1 MIDIK
6 EIIEKFNIYL
16 NSALDYEENN
26 QHKVLESMKYSLF
39 SGGKR
44 IRPLLCI
51 LTYLE
56 FSKNPDLDEILPY
69 AAAIESIHTYSLI
82 HDDLPSMDNDDF
94 RRGKPTNHKVF
105 SEGIAILAGDGL
117 LNMSSELII
126 KYLDSLD
133 DIKDIKKGIKAMK
146 FLLNSSGV
154 NGMVGGQSID
164 IDLSIN
170 EFNEDICENMY
181 KLKTASLIEAAVA
194 MGGIIA
200 EVDADTLSKLKSFA
214 SSVGLAYQLE
224 DDILDEND
232 DPKSNEV
239 NMLLFKEKDEIK
251 NFILKLTD
259 ESFKCIDNLEFNEG
273 ILKDFVYKLVNR
285 SY

>member
-56 FSKNPDLDEILPY
+56 FSKNPNLDEILPY

-200 EVDADTLSKLKSFA
+200 EVDADILSKLKSFA

-259 ESFKCIDNLEFNEG
+259 EGFKCIDNLEFNEG

>member
-6 EIIEKFNIYL
+6 DLIEKFNEFL

-26 QHKVLESMKYSLF
+26 QEKVLESMKYSLF

-44 IRPLLCI
+44 IRPLLCL

-56 FSKNPDLDEILPY
+56 FCDEPNLDEIMPF

-82 HDDLPSMDNDDF
+82 HDDLPAMDNDDF
-94 RRGKPTNHKVF
+94 RRGKPTNHRVF

-117 LNMSSELII
+117 LNMSVELIA
-126 KYLDSLD
+126 KHLDSLD

-146 FLLNSSGV
+146 YLFNSSGV

-164 IDLSIN
+164 IELGLD
-170 EFNEDICENMY
+170 EYNEDICENMY
-181 KLKTASLIEAAVA
+181 RLKTGALIEASIVI
-194 MGGIIA
+194 GGIIA
-200 EVDADTLSKLKSFA
+200 GVDFDVMSKLKSF
-214 SSVGLAYQLE
+214 SSSIGLAYQFE
-224 DDILDEND
+224 DDILDENS
-232 DPKSNEV
+232 DPEDNEV
-239 NMLLFKEKDEIK
+239 NMLMFKDKETLKEDIK
-251 NFILKLTD
+251 KFTD
-259 ESFKCIDNLEFNEG
+259 EGFRAIDDLDFNEN
-273 ILKDFVYKLVNR
+273 ILKDFVYSLINR

>member
-259 ESFKCIDNLEFNEG
+259 EGFKCIDNLEFNEG

>member
-214 SSVGLAYQLE
+214 LSVGLAYQLE

-259 ESFKCIDNLEFNEG
+259 EGFKCIDNLEFNEG